1 MSSKQELQDT
11 VKALKKAKQE
21 DADKV
26 NKAAEQ
32 VDTVRQVQ
40 TEQSTR
46 LN

>member
-21 DADKV
+21 DAEKV
-26 NKAAEQ
+26 NKAATQ

-40 TEQSTR
+40 TEQSSR
-46 LN
+46 LD